1 MNLSNA
7 MAITDY
13 DNTDQY
19 MKYTEEMTNDNYYK
33 SHSDL
38 IQKIKCNNINAN
50 LNGINANIG
59 SAPVEDG
66 DTDTN
71 GANSEALAAQGDEP
85 NTGYGDRNFVDRTS
99 NFSFKCLNN
108 NNNVVVQEEG
118 EEPGLACEEC
128 FAANSTLRAEIIDA
142 LVDFE
147 GSIVFSSEDFIFAI
161 TSGTDTIEELCAILE
176 SSSEFYGAPI
186 PSDVFDTGLSFILSG
201 GESINVPALDELIE
215 CLLEAGILV
224 DIDFG
229 ADLVSATGLDSMNI
243 QCEGSPL
250 CAKIEQ

>member
-1 MNLSNA
+1 MIN
-7 MAITDY
+7 
-13 DNTDQY
+13 
-19 MKYTEEMTNDNYYK
+19 KNYYK

-59 SAPVEDG
+59 SLPVEDG

-71 GANSEALAAQGDEP
+71 GANSQALAAQGGEP
-85 NTGYGDRNFVDRTS
+85 NTGNGDRKFVDRTS

-108 NNNVVVQEEG
+108 NDNVIVQG
-118 EEPGLACEEC
+118 EPIPESDLACEEC

-147 GSIVFSSEDFIFAI
+147 GVITFSTENFVFAI
-161 TSGTDTIEELCAILE
+161 TSGTDTIEQLCAILE

-186 PSDVFDTGLSFILSG
+186 SADVFDIVLSLLLSG
-201 GESINVPALDELIE
+201 GESINIPALDELIE
-215 CLLEAGILV
+215 CLLEAGIIV
-224 DIDFG
+224 EGDFLP
-229 ADLVSATGLDSMNI
+229 DSVSATGLDSMNI